1 MFERFRPASSAD
13 PPPSLGDAGG
23 PIALTRTSL
32 GVAGTVAGPSG
43 ATLLSVTLRA
53 EPPEDGAAR
62 ALFVVAAA
70 GEVDVDTASLLYA
83 ALDDAV
89 DRHGVVCCDLSEVG
103 FLDAAGITALMRAY
117 QRAKETGSVLT
128 VRGAHGVAQR
138 VLQICGVEV
147 LLGGQ

>member
-1 MFERFRPASSAD
+1 V
-13 PPPSLGDAGG
+13 
-23 PIALTRTSL
+23 ALTRTSL

-43 ATLLSVTLRA
+43 ATLLSVTLRT
-53 EPPEDGAAR
+53 ESPEDGAAR
-62 ALFVVAAA
+62 ASLVVAAA
-70 GEVDVDTASLLYA
+70 GEVDVDTASLLSA

-89 DRHGVVCCDLSEVG
+89 DRHAVVCCDLSEVG

-117 QRAKETGSVLT
+117 QRAKETGSLLT

-138 VLQICGVEV
+138 VLRICGVER